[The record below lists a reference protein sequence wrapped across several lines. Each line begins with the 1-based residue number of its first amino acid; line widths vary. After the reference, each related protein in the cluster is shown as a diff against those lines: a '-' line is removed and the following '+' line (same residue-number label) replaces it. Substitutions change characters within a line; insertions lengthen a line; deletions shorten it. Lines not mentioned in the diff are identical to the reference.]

1 MGEHSLRFSSAAL
14 AAPADMSESISIR
27 VGKAVAGLLVQHEPV
42 SFYSVA
48 ERSAVSRS
56 TLYRRDDLRR
66 LVCAARE
73 GATGVAGTRSRD
85 AAAEIARLELE
96 NARLRAELAAA
107 RAGHG
112 LATDE
117 KCVQYSQC
125 AQRRQGHDLRQ
136 LRLLRQRRQ
145 ALAPELIAA

>member
-1 MGEHSLRFSSAAL
+1 MDENSLRITPAAL

-73 GATGVAGTRSRD
+73 GANGVAGTRSRD
-85 AAAEIARLELE
+85 AASEIARLELE
-96 NARLRAELAAA
+96 NARLRAALATA
-107 RAGHG
+107 RAELGS
-112 LATDE
+112 ATGE
-117 KCVQYSQC
+117 RRAQCSEC

-136 LRLLRQRRQ
+136 LRLLRQQRCGIS
-145 ALAPELIAA
+145 LTLIAA

>member
-1 MGEHSLRFSSAAL
+1 MGEHFSSAVL
-14 AAPADMSESISIR
+14 TAPTDMSESISIR

-85 AAAEIARLELE
+85 AASEIARLELE
-96 NARLRAELAAA
+96 NARLRAALAAT
-107 RAGHG
+107 RAELGDAAG
-112 LATDE
+112 ERRA
-117 KCVQYSQC
+117 QYSQR

-136 LRLLRQRRQ
+136 LRLLTKHGQ